1 MPELPDLSGL
11 SPSRRPRW
19 RTALALTGAT
29 GVVAVAGL
37 GVFLG
42 TARDAD
48 GDNGHGSDG
57 GPRLGVLGRARDSG
71 PLDHIRDPHGTGT
84 GGAQPGGG
92 TTGGGAAGGS
102 AGPTGMGAPGGDA
115 SAAGGGAAGG
125 SGIGGSGVNG
135 SGTNG
140 SGVNGSGVNGSEADG
155 SAANGSGVNGS
166 GGERAR
172 SGTRP
177 APGTPAPAARRD
189 PGWPETPGTSLGRL
203 MTPRSIPVPATQLR
217 LPPASGP
224 ATRPSPVPIPPPRP
238 SRDAGADAR
247 TKAAVPGKAAPAL
260 SATPGTAAAPERT
273 AITEKATVTGKT
285 GVARRTPAKPSHRDG
300 PRSRPFPDPCA
311 TFHDVRRD
319 YCYQFLDS
327 FTAPRR

>member
-42 TARDAD
+42 TTRDAD

-57 GPRLGVLGRARDSG
+57 GPRLGVLGQARDSR
-71 PLDHIRDPHGTGT
+71 PLDHIRDPLGPGT
-84 GGAQPGGG
+84 GGVQPGGG

-115 SAAGGGAAGG
+115 SAAGGSGTGG
-125 SGIGGSGVNG
+125 SGVNSSGVNG
-135 SGTNG
+135 SGM
-140 SGVNGSGVNGSEADG
+140 NGSEADG
-155 SAANGSGVNGS
+155 STANGAGVNDS
-166 GGERAR
+166 GGERAG

-177 APGTPAPAARRD
+177 APGTPAPAGRRD
-189 PGWPETPGTSLGRL
+189 PGWLETPGTSLGLL

-238 SRDAGADAR
+238 TRDAGADAR
-247 TKAAVPGKAAPAL
+247 TKAAVPGKPAPAL
-260 SATPGTAAAPERT
+260 SATPGTAARTAAAPERT
-273 AITEKATVTGKT
+273 AIIEKATVTGRT

-319 YCYQFLDS
+319 YCYQLLDS